1 MSRILYYALLLP
13 LSHLPFFVLYR
24 VSDLFYVVM
33 YYLVGYRKKVVR
45 QNLQRVFSEKTLPE
59 IIALEKKF
67 YRHFCDLIVETVKN
81 FSISKEEALKR
92 MHHQGT
98 EIFQPYAEKNQPVI
112 IAGGHQ
118 GNWEL
123 WGVSAALV
131 IPHKVLGIY
140 KRISDPFLNEKMKAN
155 RGRWGTLLVP
165 TLEVGQY
172 FKDHPN
178 ELNATVFAVD
188 QSPANPQKSYW
199 TTFLGQETACYY
211 GVEKMSKDYN
221 RPVIFGHIQKV
232 KRGHYTTLY
241 ELVTENPQAE
251 EYGQILEKIN
261 RLLERDIYQQPET
274 WLWSHKRWKHK
285 NPNR

>member
-1 MSRILYYALLLP
+1 MSRILYYLVLLP
-13 LSHLPFFVLYR
+13 ISYLPFFILYR
-24 VSDLFYVVM
+24 ISDFFYVLM
-33 YYLVGYRKKVVR
+33 YYIIGYRKKVVR
-45 QNLQRVFSEKTLPE
+45 ANLHSVFTEKSERE
-59 IIALEKKF
+59 IIMIEKKF
-67 YRHFCDLIVETVKN
+67 YRHFCDLVVETVKN

-98 EIFQPYAEKNQPVI
+98 EIFAPYAERHQPVI

-123 WGVSAALV
+123 WGITAGIV

-140 KRISDPFLNEKMKAN
+140 KRLRDPYLNEKMKAN
-155 RGRWGTLLVP
+155 RGRWGTCLVP
-165 TLEVGQY
+165 TVEVGQY
-172 FKDHPN
+172 FKDHPE

-199 TTFLGQETACYY
+199 TTFLGRETACYY

-221 RPVIFGHIQKV
+221 RPVIFGHIQKIR
-232 KRGHYTTLY
+232 RGHYTTSY
-241 ELVTENPQAE
+241 ELITAHPQEE
-251 EYGQILEKIN
+251 EYGQIIEKIN
-261 RLLERDIYQQPET
+261 RLLERDIYSQPET

-285 NPNR
+285 RPSH